1 MHKVKQGRVRESS
14 GTFYFSWLVR
24 GGISEEDIFEQRY
37 E

>member
-1 MHKVKQGRVRESS
+1 MHKVKQGRVIESS
-14 GTFYFSWLVR
+14 GTLYSSWLVK